1 VYLIS
6 ILKGL
11 TVEKWYKLDN
21 AAKLYPS
28 VSNYN
33 RSAVFRVSAV
43 LYESVNP
50 VILQQ
55 ALDHISEKYAF
66 LFVRIHRGF
75 FWNYFDTNHKKLLVQ
90 SELHYPCRDINRVE
104 NSGFMLRVLYYNKRV
119 SVEIFHALA
128 DGGGTL
134 EFIKSLLY
142 YYFTFLGHYIENDGS
157 VIGAEGKA
165 ETEYSDD
172 SFARYYDPLKK
183 ERKQKG
189 FLEKQKNAYR
199 IRGTVYPQGGTSV
212 ISGLVS
218 ASALNTAA
226 KKYNT
231 TITGFLTALMI
242 HSMFETHVKFDRS
255 RAPVTIAVPVNLR
268 KIFPSKTLRNFFS
281 VINCPLHYDQRL
293 SFNDICDHVTKV
305 LKDKITKEYL
315 QKQIYR
321 TSKFTMHKVLRFAP
335 LIIKKLFI
343 QAGYSIMSE
352 TKKTLTLSNLGV
364 IRIPPQMYDYMSH
377 LEVLSY
383 CSVRSPATCTISTLG
398 DKMCISFTKTIEE
411 NDCIAFFFKFLA
423 QNEGLDVRVYSNDW
437 GDNYE
442 VH

>member
-1 VYLIS
+1 MVY
-6 ILKGL
+6 KGL

-28 VSNYN
+28 VSNDN

-66 LFVRIHRGF
+66 LFVRLHRGF

-90 SELHYPCRDINRVE
+90 SENQYPCRDINRLE
-104 NSGFMLRVLYYNKRV
+104 NSGFLLRVLYYNKRV
-119 SVEIFHALA
+119 SVEVFHALS
-128 DGGGTL
+128 DGGGAL
-134 EFIKSLLY
+134 EFLKSLLFC
-142 YYFTFLGHYIENDGS
+142 YFTFSGHYIENDGS

-183 ERKQKG
+183 ERKKKN

-199 IRGTVYPQGGTSV
+199 IRGTMYPRGGTNV
-212 ISGLVS
+212 ISGLIS
-218 ASALNTAA
+218 SSALNTAA

-242 HSMFETHVKFDRS
+242 YSMFETHVKFDHSRS
-255 RAPVTIAVPVNLR
+255 PVTIAVPVNLR

-281 VINCPLHYDQRL
+281 VINCPLVYDKEL
-293 SFNDICDHVTKV
+293 SFEDICTHVTSVMKE
-305 LKDKITKEYL
+305 KTTREYL

-335 LIIKKLFI
+335 LMIKRIFI

-352 TKKTLTLSNLGV
+352 TKKTLTLSNLGI
-364 IRIPPQMYDYMSH
+364 IRMPPQMYDYVSH
-377 LEVLSY
+377 VEVLSY

-411 NDCIAFFFKFLA
+411 SDCISFFLRFLA
-423 QNEGLDVRVYSNDW
+423 QNEGLDVKVYSNEW
-437 GDNYE
+437 GDAHE
-442 VH
+442 MH